1 MDIKAEES
9 HLYSQGKFVLIDGEA
24 GIGKTRML
32 EEFMDTAE
40 NEEFWYEL
48 KRSFS
53 CYDIA
58 CFLYLF
64 FFHRIKIIMHKCIG

>member
-9 HLYSQGKFVLIDGEA
+9 HLYSQGKFVFIDGEA

-48 KRSFS
+48 NVPFLLRYSIFLVSFF
-53 CYDIA
+53 Y
-58 CFLYLF
+58 
-64 FFHRIKIIMHKCIG
+64 RIKIIMHKCIG